1 MNRPFAS
8 GLAFTA
14 PFLLTGF
21 MGLPANVFVLIGV
34 GFALALFVDHY
45 A

>member
-1 MNRPFAS
+1 MNRPLLS

-14 PFLLTGF
+14 PFLLTGM
-21 MGLPANVFVLIGV
+21 MGLPVNGFVLIGV
-34 GFALALFVDHY
+34 GFALALFVDKY